1 MLHLGY
7 SIFNRGS
14 LENHNFLTVTPNL
27 VVPVPTISFR
37 CIDYYYIIYSYVW
50 CDVNFAYT
58 CLSVLLRLVV
68 RTRVI

>member
-27 VVPVPTISFR
+27 AVSVSTISLR
-37 CIDYYYIIYSYVW
+37 CIDYYYIVYSYVW

-58 CLSVLLRLVV
+58 VCLYYYD
-68 RTRVI
+68 